1 MLLSPYLLR
10 WMSVSMSGCASHS
23 LRRVFVGKV
32 RAGAVNRMVVHREPC
47 AVRCADVL
55 SLSRAFP
62 VRETIAVGSGRPQTL
77 LFVSGGSGSPCPA
90 RTSCH
95 LRRPRALPARPTLGR
110 RWSVQLSAAAG
121 QPNSRS
127 RPAQLSVAAGQSS
140 SVAKLRAWI
149 SMSSVRSCAERRS
162 TCLPSAFTSTTVTCL
177 ISERE

>member
-1 MLLSPYLLR
+1 
-10 WMSVSMSGCASHS
+10 MSGCASHS

-95 LRRPRALPARPTLGR
+95 LRRPRALPARPALGCR
-110 RWSVQLSAAAG
+110 RSIQLSAAAG
-121 QPNSRS
+121 QPSSRS
-127 RPAQLSVAAGQSS
+127 RPASPALGCGRPAQLLVAAGQSS